1 MPNDTLPFI
10 GEIRSFGFDFAP
22 NGWSICAGQL
32 LAINQNTA
40 LFSILGTTYGGD
52 GRTNFALPDLRGRMP
67 RHSGQ
72 GPGLADVSLGEVS
85 GSESVTL
92 QATEMPVHGHG
103 VMASADLASDASPAG
118 KVMGAKG
125 RGGVDVYAPAG
136 NPVALAPGA
145 VANAGAT
152 QAHENMQP
160 SLTINYCIAQFGIFP
175 SRN

>member
-10 GEIRSFGFDFAP
+10 GEIRSFGFNFAP
-22 NGWSICAGQL
+22 RSWATCEGQL
-32 LAINQNTA
+32 LPIVQNTA

-52 GRTNFALPDLRGRMP
+52 GRTTFALPDLRGRMP

-72 GPGLADVSLGEVS
+72 GPGLADISLGEVS
-85 GSESVTL
+85 GTERVTL
-92 QATEMPVHGHG
+92 LQSEMPAHAHG
-103 VMASADLASDASPAG
+103 VTASADLAADASAAG
-118 KVMGAKG
+118 KVLGAKG

-145 VANAGAT
+145 VGTAGSS
-152 QAHENMQP
+152 QPHENMQP
-160 SLTINYCIAQFGIFP
+160 SLTINYCIALFGIFP